1 MQDRPIPIPLTT
13 RLDTV
18 GHWLAPLGLRAILA
32 WEFFESGREK
42 LLGQNWFDQL
52 AGQFPPPFSLL
63 SANLNWTLATWLEL
77 LGAVALLLG
86 LGTRF
91 VAYALIVLTVVAT
104 YAVHWPTEWA
114 SLAELWQG
122 YAVTDKGY
130 GNFKLP
136 LLYVLMLLPLLLRGA
151 GPLSLDG
158 LLMHRWT
165 HGNALPAAANHA
177 GHAVWSAVLILLGLP
192 LALLLPW
199 AGSALIVIG
208 IALAA
213 LCRASARARARAG
226 A

>member
-52 AGQFPPPFSLL
+52 AGQFPLPFSLL

-104 YAVHWPTEWA
+104 YAVHWPT
-114 SLAELWQG
+114 G
-122 YAVTDKGY
+122 G
-130 GNFKLP
+130 
-136 LLYVLMLLPLLLRGA
+136 
-151 GPLSLDG
+151 
-158 LLMHRWT
+158 
-165 HGNALPAAANHA
+165 
-177 GHAVWSAVLILLGLP
+177 
-192 LALLLPW
+192 
-199 AGSALIVIG
+199 
-208 IALAA
+208 
-213 LCRASARARARAG
+213 RASPSCGRATPSPTRDTATSSCRCCMCSCCCRCCCAVPAR
-226 A
+226 

>member
-1 MQDRPIPIPLTT
+1 MQDRPVPTPLMT
-13 RLDTV
+13 RIDAA

-42 LLGQNWFDQL
+42 LLGENWFDQI

-77 LGAVALLLG
+77 LGAAALLLG

-122 YAVTDKGY
+122 YAVTDNGY

-136 LLYVLMLLPLLLRGA
+136 LLYLVMLLPLLLRGA

-165 HGNALPAAANHA
+165 HGQALPAVATIDA
-177 GHAVWSAVLILLGLP
+177 GHAVWSALLILLGLP
-192 LALLLPW
+192 IALLLPW
-199 AGSALIVIG
+199 AGGALIAIG
-208 IALAA
+208 IALAV
-213 LCRASARARARAG
+213 LCRARR
-226 A
+226 

>member
-1 MQDRPIPIPLTT
+1 MQDRPVPTPLMT
-13 RLDTV
+13 RIDAA

-42 LLGQNWFDQL
+42 LLGENWFDQL

-77 LGAVALLLG
+77 LGAAALLLG

-122 YAVTDKGY
+122 YAVTDNGY

-136 LLYVLMLLPLLLRGA
+136 LLYLVMLLPLLLRGA

-165 HGNALPAAANHA
+165 HGQALPAVATIDA
-177 GHAVWSAVLILLGLP
+177 GHAVWSALLILLGLP
-192 LALLLPW
+192 IALLLPW
-199 AGSALIVIG
+199 AGGALIAIG
-208 IALAA
+208 IALAV
-213 LCRASARARARAG
+213 LCRARR
-226 A
+226 

>member
-1 MQDRPIPIPLTT
+1 MQDRPIPTPLMT
-13 RLDTV
+13 RIDAA

-42 LLGQNWFDQL
+42 LLGENWFDQI

-77 LGAVALLLG
+77 LGAAALLLG

-122 YAVTDKGY
+122 YAVTDNGY

-136 LLYVLMLLPLLLRGA
+136 LLYLVMLLPLLLRGA

-165 HGNALPAAANHA
+165 HGQALPAVATIDA
-177 GHAVWSAVLILLGLP
+177 GHAVWSALLILLGLP
-192 LALLLPW
+192 IALLLPW
-199 AGSALIVIG
+199 AGGALIAIG
-208 IALAA
+208 IALAV
-213 LCRASARARARAG
+213 LCRARR
-226 A
+226 

>member
-1 MQDRPIPIPLTT
+1 MT
-13 RLDTV
+13 RIDAA

-42 LLGQNWFDQL
+42 LLGENWFDQL

-77 LGAVALLLG
+77 LGAAALLLG

-114 SLAELWQG
+114 GLAELWQG
-122 YAVTDKGY
+122 YAVTDNGY

-136 LLYVLMLLPLLLRGA
+136 LLYLIMLLPLLLRGA

-165 HGNALPAAANHA
+165 HGQALPAVATSDA
-177 GHAVWSAVLILLGLP
+177 GHAVWSALLILLGLP
-192 LALLLPW
+192 IALLLPW
-199 AGSALIVIG
+199 AGGALIAIG
-208 IALAA
+208 IALAV
-213 LCRASARARARAG
+213 LCRARR
-226 A
+226 

>member
-1 MQDRPIPIPLTT
+1 MQDRPIPTPVMT
-13 RLDTV
+13 RIDAA

-42 LLGQNWFDQL
+42 LLGENWFDQL

-77 LGAVALLLG
+77 LGAAALLLG

-91 VAYALIVLTVVAT
+91 VAYALIALTVVAT

-114 SLAELWQG
+114 GLAELWQG
-122 YAVTDKGY
+122 YAVTDNGY

-136 LLYVLMLLPLLLRGA
+136 LLYLVMLLPLLLRGA

-165 HGNALPAAANHA
+165 HGQALPAVATIDA
-177 GHAVWSAVLILLGLP
+177 GHAVWSALLILLGLP
-192 LALLLPW
+192 IALLLPW
-199 AGSALIVIG
+199 AGGALIAIG
-208 IALAA
+208 IALAV
-213 LCRASARARARAG
+213 LCRARR
-226 A
+226 

>member
-1 MQDRPIPIPLTT
+1 MQDRPIPTPLMT
-13 RLDTV
+13 RIDAA

-42 LLGQNWFDQL
+42 LLGENWFDHL

-77 LGAVALLLG
+77 LGAAALLLG

-122 YAVTDKGY
+122 YAVTDNGY

-136 LLYVLMLLPLLLRGA
+136 LLYLVMLLPLLLRGA

-165 HGNALPAAANHA
+165 HGQALPAVATIDA
-177 GHAVWSAVLILLGLP
+177 GHAVWSALLILLGLP
-192 LALLLPW
+192 IALLLPW
-199 AGSALIVIG
+199 AGGALIAIG
-208 IALAA
+208 IALAV
-213 LCRASARARARAG
+213 LSRARR
-226 A
+226 